1 MEKPIHEFSLIKRL
15 PPYVFNVVNELK
27 MKARAR
33 GDDII
38 DLGMGNPDQP
48 TPRHVIEKLH
58 EASNIARNHRYSA
71 SAGIPKLRS
80 AIADWYKRNY
90 DVELDPDSEV
100 VVTIGSKE
108 GISHLMLSILSPGDM
123 VIVPNPAYPIHI
135 YSVIIARGDIQSVP
149 LSDNINLIESIEKVI
164 EEVWPKPKVLIL
176 SFPNNPTTSCVDIDF
191 FKKIYDLSKEAGL
204 IVVHDFAYAD
214 LCFDGFKA
222 PSFMQVQGAK
232 ELGVEFFSL
241 SKSYSM
247 PGWRVGFMV
256 GNPKIVSALKRIKSY
271 MDYGIFQPIQIASIL
286 ALNGPQ
292 ECVDEIRDIYSSRRD
307 RLIEGLSRSGWQIP
321 KPKATMFVWAQI
333 PDQYK
338 ELGSLEFSKLLI
350 EEAKVAVSPGIGFG
364 NYGEDYLRLAM
375 VENEQRI
382 MQAVRGIRRMLKN
395 T

>member
-1 MEKPIHEFSLIKRL
+1 M
-15 PPYVFNVVNELK
+15 
-27 MKARAR
+27 
-33 GDDII
+33 
-38 DLGMGNPDQP
+38 
-48 TPRHVIEKLH
+48 
-58 EASNIARNHRYSA
+58 
-71 SAGIPKLRS
+71 
-80 AIADWYKRNY
+80 
-90 DVELDPDSEV
+90 
-100 VVTIGSKE
+100 
-108 GISHLMLSILSPGDM
+108 
-123 VIVPNPAYPIHI
+123 
-135 YSVIIARGDIQSVP
+135 
-149 LSDNINLIESIEKVI
+149 
-164 EEVWPKPKVLIL
+164 WPKPKVLIL

-292 ECVDEIRDIYSSRRD
+292 ECVYEIRDIYSSRRD

-364 NYGEDYLRLAM
+364 NYGEGYLRLAM